1 MKRPNY
7 VREWIQEK
15 KVRWRDMIEAKLTNS
30 GWKGVVDPK
39 QVIKE
44 GKLQE
49 IGLNASVDSVGN
61 LSFNE
66 DEEENSGRA
75 NEYEDYR
82 GLDAAALEDSDDE
95 NISSAFKGALLK
107 PEYTNKLR
115 KDKNKVNDE
124 FRYQKIADFDMNSV
138 QAVIDRRNKIM
149 ERVDKEFPK
158 NHMFSN

>member
-1 MKRPNY
+1 M
-7 VREWIQEK
+7 
-15 KVRWRDMIEAKLTNS
+15 
-30 GWKGVVDPK
+30 
-39 QVIKE
+39 IKE
-44 GKLQE
+44 GKLQD

-61 LSFNE
+61 LSFE
-66 DEEENSGRA
+66 DEEDQPGKIEQ
-75 NEYEDYR
+75 YDDYR

-107 PEYTNKLR
+107 PEYNSKLR
-115 KDKNKVNDE
+115 KDKNKINDE

-149 ERVDKEFPK
+149 ERVDRDFPK